1 MATYYKYAERN
12 VDSQINWAEVGRG
25 ISDMLSNEAEIREEK
40 KAAID
45 EASRQFAEVLANAPQ
60 GEYQPMNDWLL
71 KFGDDAA
78 QMRLM
83 QDTLLKSG
91 QLKLRD
97 YTAMRQNITDG
108 VNDMFTVAE
117 KIQKDAELKMQR
129 YKDGESQE
137 LEAWLM
143 EQVQG
148 LANFQKSQGYI
159 NPATGQVSLGKMVEG
174 PDGVMVLS
182 TDPADLMSI
191 QEMKNYISTEF
202 DYYDSDAVLREN
214 VAEIGDFVTNN
225 IDKLDGFLRTGSI
238 TEITDVKLRDD
249 FESIINLQVEAMM
262 DNPYNLTSILSND
275 MVSVTT
281 KDENGNI
288 IPTGKTW
295 GFEWYKEGKEYDDNV
310 IVMKD
315 DGSGM
320 PKPMLTE
327 FQEEKIRE
335 YLKTKEIGMISEEM
349 NTKTF
354 QSAAPSYAPE
364 YYLDRGDEKESQ
376 EAAVGYWNQLYW
388 GNAQQKNEAAET
400 LLSTRMAI
408 DQGITNIDLTKS
420 GEVKLIYSDG
430 RERPIPIGTDFATF
444 AATGSVFHGIEDG
457 EDAIKAGGK
466 VPSTQANVET
476 GNLVGFN
483 RQQTN
488 KISPQRFQSGMKKKY
503 SGVSKKSLTAA
514 GPITLSESISE
525 RLGVFGFSAE
535 IKDGEVI
542 ATGPSGRQYKITQGE
557 AAQGKIYGM
566 IDSESTSVKA
576 YGQLIQGMKSEDNG
590 NGNYR
595 K

>member
-25 ISDMLSNEAEIREEK
+25 ISDMLSNEVKIREEK

-45 EASRQFAEVLANAPQ
+45 DASRQFAEVLANAPQ
-60 GEYQPMNDWLL
+60 GEYQPMNDWIL

-108 VNDMFTVAE
+108 VNGMFTIAE
-117 KIQKDAELKMQR
+117 TIQQDAERKMQR
-129 YKDGESQE
+129 YKDGESQD

-143 EQVQG
+143 EQVEG

-214 VAEIGDFVTNN
+214 VAEIGKFVTTNKE
-225 IDKLDGFLRTGSI
+225 KLKGFLRTGSM
-238 TEITDVKLRDD
+238 TEISDVKLRDD
-249 FESIINLQVEAMM
+249 FESVLNLQIEAMM
-262 DNPYNLTSILSND
+262 DNPYNLTSILKND
-275 MVSVTT
+275 MKSVITT
-281 KDENGNI
+281 NEVGVV
-288 IPTGKTW
+288 IPTGETW
-295 GFEWYKEGKEYDDNV
+295 EFEWYKEGKKYDKNI

-327 FQEEKIRE
+327 FQEVQIRE
-335 YLKTKEIGMISEEM
+335 YLKSRQIGMISEEM
-349 NTKTF
+349 KTQTF
-354 QSAAPSYAPE
+354 QGGSPVYAPQ
-364 YYLDRGDEKESQ
+364 YALDRGDEKVSQ
-376 EAAVGYWNQLYW
+376 KAAVGYWNQLYW
-388 GNAQQKNEAAET
+388 GNAQQKNEAAEA
-400 LLSTRMAI
+400 LLSTPMARKS
-408 DQGITNIDLTKS
+408 GVTNIDLTES
-420 GEVKLIYSDG
+420 GAVNLIYSDG
-430 RERPIPIGTDFATF
+430 RTRRIEMGTDYATF
-444 AATGSVFHGIEDG
+444 AAAGAVDFHGMSDK
-457 EDAIKAGGK
+457 DAAVKAGGK
-466 VPSTQANVET
+466 VASTQANLET
-476 GNLVGFN
+476 GNLVGFD

-488 KISPQRFQSGMKKKY
+488 KINPKTFENAMKNEY
-503 SGVSKKSLTAA
+503 AGVSKRALTEA
-514 GPITLSESISE
+514 GPDTLVKSISE
-525 RLGVFGFSAE
+525 RLGGFGFRARRNEKS
-535 IKDGEVI
+535 EVI
-542 ATGPSGRQYKITQGE
+542 ATGPSGTEYLIPRGE
-557 AAQGKIYGM
+557 TAQAVIYGM
-566 IDSESTSVKA
+566 IDKESVSTDA
-576 YGQLIQGMKSEDNG
+576 YPSLILGYNAAP
-590 NGNYR
+590 
-595 K
+595 